1 MGCSL
6 LLLKTPNSNLR
17 PQDEHLN
24 KIFVRSKLQYKIDQ
38 ETYHMYYI
46 VGSEDIF
53 VRPHSNNTV
62 EPSNKWKQWIESPTT
77 GWSKNLDE
85 RTKNTME
92 QEARKLLSK

>member
-1 MGCSL
+1 M
-6 LLLKTPNSNLR
+6 R

-62 EPSNKWKQWIESPTT
+62 RSSAPWHQWIESSTT
-77 GWSKNLDE
+77 GWSKHLDE
-85 RTKNTME
+85 QTKLVME
-92 QEARKLLSK
+92 QEARNLLS